1 MAYTTIDDPSAHYQT
16 AIYTGSSSSV
26 TVTNDGNSN
35 LQPDFIWV
43 KRRNGANDHDIFDT
57 NRGVT
62 KRMWTNQ
69 VSSEN
74 TGDGTGVTI
83 HSDGFNTGTY
93 WGDVNS
99 NGNTFVAFQWKAN
112 GGTTSSNTAGTITS
126 TVQTNSTADFSIIT
140 YTGNGTDGANIGHGL
155 SGAWDC
161 VWIKNRGVGDDWQIY
176 HKYQQDNSQ
185 NTGGS
190 FNDTDAFATCANTSG
205 RPTRTGADR
214 INLNDCGDLTSINGS
229 SENYL
234 CYAFK
239 EVKGYSK
246 FGSYLGNGNADGP
259 FVFTGFKPAWI
270 MMKGVTGTRNW
281 LIKDG
286 TIDPYNTGTQVI
298 YVNLNN
304 AENAAQ
310 NMDLLSN
317 GFKHRSTEGDGNA
330 DGVQYIYMAF
340 AESPFVSSE
349 GIPTTAR

>member
-1 MAYTTIDDPSAHYQT
+1 MAYTTIDDPSAHFQT

-43 KRRNGANDHDIFDT
+43 KRRNGANDHNIFDT

-62 KRMWTNQ
+62 KRMWSNQ

-99 NGNTFVAFQWKAN
+99 NGNTFIGWQWKAN
-112 GGTTSSNTAGTITS
+112 GGTTSSNTSGSVTS

-140 YTGNGTDGANIGHGL
+140 YTGDGNDGANIGHGL

-161 VWIKNRGVGDDWQIY
+161 VWIKNRGVGDHWQCY
-176 HKYQQDNSQ
+176 HKYQQDNSE
-185 NTGGS
+185 NTGAS
-190 FNDTDAFATCANTSG
+190 FNDSDAFATCVNTSG
-205 RPTRTGADR
+205 RPTRNSTNL
-214 INLNDCGDLTSINGS
+214 INLNDCGDITSINGS
-229 SENYL
+229 SENYI

-259 FVFTGFKPAWI
+259 FVFTGFKPAMI
-270 MMKGVTGTRNW
+270 LKKGVGSGDWHISDNKQNSHNPHDNALRPNE
-281 LIKDG
+281 
-286 TIDPYNTGTQVI
+286 
-298 YVNLNN
+298 NN
-304 AENAAQ
+304 ATETGNTL
-310 NMDLLSN
+310 DFLSN
-317 GFKHRSTEGDGNA
+317 GFKLLNTGGSWNSSGNRY
-330 DGVQYIYMAF
+330 VYMAF
-340 AESPFVSSE
+340 AQSPFVSSE